1 MIVTLRGCASIAYPI
16 YKHNAY
22 IKVVVSCTNVI
33 NNTKS
38 WFIRLWRN
46 LPTDIDDSF
55 GRFSPLTHAG
65 LNKVLCNPL

>member
-33 NNTKS
+33 NNSNHGLLGYGGT
-38 WFIRLWRN
+38 FLQILMTA
-46 LPTDIDDSF
+46 LGDS
-55 GRFSPLTHAG
+55 RH
-65 LNKVLCNPL
+65 